1 MKSAS
6 AVLVLALLT
15 PCALALGESPVSKA
29 LELLTSLSEKIT
41 TQGETAEKE
50 YAEFAEYCKTTEK
63 QLEFDITTGEKEVAD
78 LSASIEQ
85 SSAMMSSLSTKIEE
99 LAASI
104 SADEADMKAAEEIR
118 SKESADFAATEAE
131 LREVIDTL
139 ERAVGLLRKQGTS
152 MPQSSVGGFVQ
163 ALDAMVQASVFSSA
177 DAKRLTALL
186 QSSQEPEDDGEESF
200 GAPAAAVYTSHSGS
214 IIDTLED
221 LSEKA
226 EAELSDAR
234 KQETTALHNFEML
247 KQSLSDQIKFD
258 TKDMA
263 EAKKGLEEAT
273 GKKAS
278 AEGELAE
285 TSKALAEDKTAKAD
299 LEQDCMTKAQD
310 FEAAKKSRA
319 EELAALAEAKRIIS
333 ESTGGSE
340 ALTYG
345 LNQLSFV
352 QLSSRVDLANFEAV
366 RFVRDLARK
375 QNSQALAQLASKMSS
390 AMHVSSSTGE
400 DPFAKVKGLISGMIE
415 KLEGEASADASHKA
429 FCDEELSGST
439 AKKEEL
445 DGSIEKLSTK
455 IDQMTA
461 SSAQLKEEITETQKA
476 LSELIASQAEMDKMR
491 ATEKETFV
499 SNKADMEQGLEGVKL
514 ALKVLREY
522 YAKAA
527 KAHEAEGGASTGI
540 IGTLEVVESDFSKGL
555 AEMIAIE
562 ESAASSYDTESKE
575 NAIEKVTKEQD
586 VTYKTKESASLDK
599 AVADLSSDREG
610 VQTELDAVLE
620 YLEKLK
626 EQCVAKPEAYADR
639 KQRREAEISGL
650 KEALNILEGEAVLLQ
665 SSSRRTFLGAR
676 HHISAL
682 SKAPDVAVRVWCP
695 AVAEARDSVRLA
707 EPTLEQQQHQ

>member
-6 AVLVLALLT
+6 AVLVLALLA
-15 PCALALGESPVSKA
+15 PWSAHAIGESPVSKA

-41 TQGETAEKE
+41 TQGATAEKE
-50 YAEFAEYCKTTEK
+50 YTEFAEYCKTTEK
-63 QLEFDITTGEKEVAD
+63 QLEFDITTGEKEVAG

-85 SSAMMSSLSTKIEE
+85 SSATISSLSTKIEE

-104 SADEADMKAAEEIR
+104 SGDEADMKAAEQIR

-131 LREVIDTL
+131 LKEVIDTL
-139 ERAVGLLRKQGTS
+139 ERAVGLLRRQGTS
-152 MPQSSVGGFVQ
+152 MLQSKSVASFVQ

-186 QSSQEPEDDGEESF
+186 QSSQEPEEDGEESF
-200 GAPAAAVYTSHSGS
+200 GAPAAAVYKSHSGS

-221 LSEKA
+221 LAEKA

-258 TKDMA
+258 TKNMA

-273 GKKAS
+273 GKKAN

-285 TSKALAEDKTAKAD
+285 TSKALEEDKTAKAD
-299 LEQDCMTKAQD
+299 LEQDCMAKAQD

-340 ALTYG
+340 ELTY
-345 LNQLSFV
+345 LNQVSFL
-352 QLSSRVDLANFEAV
+352 QLSRSGLSSGADLAKFEAV
-366 RFVRDLARK
+366 RLVRDLARK
-375 QNSQALAQLASKMSS
+375 QNSPALAQLASRMAS
-390 AMHVSSSTGE
+390 AMHASSNSE

-415 KLEGEASADASHKA
+415 KLQSEAGADASHKA
-429 FCDEELSGST
+429 FCDEELSGSA

-455 IDQMTA
+455 VDQMTA
-461 SSAQLKEEITETQKA
+461 SSAQLKEEIAETQKA
-476 LSELIASQAEMDKMR
+476 LSDLMASQAEMDKMR

-499 SNKADMEQGLEGVKL
+499 ANKADMEKGLEGVKL

-522 YAKAA
+522 YAKAD
-527 KAHEAEGGASTGI
+527 KAHEAHGGASTGI

-562 ESAASSYDTESKE
+562 ESAAATYDKESKE

-599 AVADLSSDREG
+599 AVADLTSDRAG
-610 VQTELDAVLE
+610 VQSELDAVLE

-626 EQCVAKPEAYADR
+626 EQCVAKAETYEER
-639 KQRREAEISGL
+639 KQRREAEMAGL
-650 KEALNILEGEAVLLQ
+650 KEALKILEGEAMLLQ
-665 SSSRRTFLGAR
+665 SSSKRSLRGTRR
-676 HHISAL
+676 HSA
-682 SKAPDVAVRVWCP
+682 
-695 AVAEARDSVRLA
+695 
-707 EPTLEQQQHQ
+707 

>member
-6 AVLVLALLT
+6 AVLVLALLA
-15 PCALALGESPVSKA
+15 PWSAHAIGESPVSKA

-41 TQGETAEKE
+41 TQGATAEKE
-50 YAEFAEYCKTTEK
+50 YTEFAEYCKTTEK
-63 QLEFDITTGEKEVAD
+63 QLEFDITTGEKEVAG

-85 SSAMMSSLSTKIEE
+85 SSATISSLSTKIEE

-104 SADEADMKAAEEIR
+104 SGDEADMKAAEQIR

-131 LREVIDTL
+131 LKEVIDTL
-139 ERAVGLLRKQGTS
+139 ERAVGLLRRQGTS
-152 MPQSSVGGFVQ
+152 MLQSKSVASFVQ

-186 QSSQEPEDDGEESF
+186 QSAQEPEDDGEEPF

-258 TKDMA
+258 TKDMS

-285 TSKALAEDKTAKAD
+285 TSKAVEEDKTAKAD

-310 FEAAKKSRA
+310 FEASKKSRA
-319 EELAALAEAKRIIS
+319 EELAALAEAKKIIA

-345 LNQLSFV
+345 LNQVSFL
-352 QLSSRVDLANFEAV
+352 QLSSGVDLAKFEAV

-375 QNSQALAQLASKMSS
+375 ENSQALAQLASKMSS
-390 AMHVSSSTGE
+390 AMHASSSTGE

-415 KLEGEASADASHKA
+415 KLESEAGADASHKA

-439 AKKEEL
+439 SKKEEL
-445 DGSIEKLSTK
+445 DGNVEKLSTK

-461 SSAQLKEEITETQKA
+461 SSAQLKEEIAETQKA
-476 LSELIASQAEMDKMR
+476 LSELIASQAAMDKMR
-491 ATEKETFV
+491 ANEKETFV
-499 SNKADMEQGLEGVKL
+499 ANKADMEQGLEGVKL

-522 YAKAA
+522 YAKAD
-527 KAHEAEGGASTGI
+527 KAHEAEGGSSTGI

-562 ESAASSYDTESKE
+562 ESAAATYDTESKE

-599 AVADLSSDREG
+599 AVADLSSDRDG

-676 HHISAL
+676 HHISA
-682 SKAPDVAVRVWCP
+682 
-695 AVAEARDSVRLA
+695 
-707 EPTLEQQQHQ
+707 